1 MSFHEIARAK
11 INLTL
16 KVLGRRP
23 DGYHDIE
30 SLVAFAEIGDRVV
43 LTRGHE
49 CRVVTSGPFAD
60 DIDGPNLLDK
70 ALSLLRELDPKL
82 QLGTVLLEKNLP
94 VAAGLGG
101 GSADAAALLRAVRS
115 ANPERAGAVAWHAL
129 AARLGADVPVCLAG
143 TPALISGVGDK
154 VEPLGPAHRL
164 PTMAAVLV
172 NPRLPLPT
180 AQVYRALAAG
190 PTSAAGQPS
199 ALPRSFSDPAD
210 LVDAVRLHGNDLE
223 RPAISLLPA
232 IADIKAALA
241 AQPGCRIVAMSGSG
255 PTCFGIFADEAAAQ
269 NAAGALT
276 RAYPRWWVV
285 ATEVVGSSKP
295 GASDATNVGS

>member
-1 MSFHEIARAK
+1 MHVREIARAK

-16 KVLGRRP
+16 GVLGRRP
-23 DGYHDIE
+23 DGYHEIE
-30 SLVAFAEIGDRVV
+30 SLVVFAQIGDRVT
-43 LTRGHE
+43 LTPGPE
-49 CRVVTSGPFAD
+49 CGVATSGPFAG
-60 DIDGPNLLDK
+60 DIEGRNLLET
-70 ALSLLRELDPKL
+70 ALGLLRGVDAEL

-101 GSADAAALLRAVRS
+101 GSADAAALLRAVRR

-143 TPALISGVGDK
+143 APALISGIGDK

-164 PTMAAVLV
+164 PPVAVVLV

-180 AQVYRALAAG
+180 AQVYRALAAAPAWAPG
-190 PTSAAGQPS
+190 RPS
-199 ALPRSFSDPAD
+199 ALPRSFSDLAT

-223 RPAISLLPA
+223 RPAVSLLPG
-232 IADIKAALA
+232 IAQVKAALA
-241 AQPGCRIVAMSGSG
+241 AQPGCRIAAMSGSG
-255 PTCFGIFADEAAAQ
+255 PTCFGIFADQAAAQ
-269 NAAGALT
+269 SAAGALT

-285 ATEVVGSSKP
+285 ATEVVG
-295 GASDATNVGS
+295 GNA